1 MNLEEFLAYREC
13 CPVCTSR
20 LVTCFHSEKKQS
32 IRFEDNRLLI
42 TFPLNALKKHQIDYK
57 VGYSFGL
64 TDNSWYVE
72 FYNKDNVRFEID
84 SPQFL
89 RDRFKELDSNLGS
102 YKFYRHCAA
111 CRRYN
116 YSTNSF
122 ALNYEKGVIN
132 KLCMNMEYIGL
143 SIPFDKGFK
152 IYKLLNDYMSNK
164 TKLLYGKSA
173 DEEPTTYDAS
183 NSTKFMELLEMN
195 SVVKLSSSQE
205 VAERIDKLIVF
216 S

>member
-1 MNLEEFLAYREC
+1 MNLQEFLSYREH
-13 CPVCTSR
+13 CPICNSK

-32 IRFEDNRLLI
+32 IRIEDNRLLV
-42 TFPLNALKKHQIDYK
+42 TFWLNALKKHQINYK

-72 FYNKDNVRFEID
+72 FYNKDDVRFEID

-102 YKFYRHCAA
+102 YKFYRHCTE

-116 YSTNSF
+116 YSTNGF
-122 ALNYEKGVIN
+122 ALNYKKARIN
-132 KLCMNMEYIGL
+132 KLCLNMEFFGL
-143 SIPFDKGFK
+143 SIPTDDGHKL
-152 IYKLLNDYMSNK
+152 YRLLNDYMSNK
-164 TKLLYGKSA
+164 STLMFGRGAVDRLTYYDPAGSNYGFQLLKTPLIKFTSSA
-173 DEEPTTYDAS
+173 ET
-183 NSTKFMELLEMN
+183 
-195 SVVKLSSSQE
+195 
-205 VAERIDKLIVF
+205 IDKLNKIILF